1 MKLEFPHK
9 EGDIVTIC
17 DDYEHNSKVLGT
29 AKLVKLISLGRS
41 FILEDMYPEDT
52 QLVYNYQEWL
62 VEWLTPEK
70 FIKRS
75 KHKIRYLDTIGIANS
90 TEDTPKDDELE
101 LLMKDTFIKIN
112 GIEVY

>member
-1 MKLEFPHK
+1 MKLEFPYK
-9 EGDIVTIC
+9 EGDIITIY

-29 AKLVKLISLGRS
+29 AKLIKLINLGRS

-62 VEWLTPEK
+62 VEWPMPKGHT
-70 FIKRS
+70 KRS

-90 TEDTPKDDELE
+90 AEDNPKDDELE
-101 LLMKDTFIKIN
+101 LLPKDTFIKIN